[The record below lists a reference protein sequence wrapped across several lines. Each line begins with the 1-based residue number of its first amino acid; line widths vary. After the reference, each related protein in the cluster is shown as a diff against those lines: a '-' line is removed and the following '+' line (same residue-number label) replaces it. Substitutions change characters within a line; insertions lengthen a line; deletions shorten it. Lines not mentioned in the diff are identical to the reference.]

1 MTPEQLPG
9 APTPY
14 DKPGDF
20 IMTQFMRFVGI
31 DVSKDHLDIHC
42 LPDGLAL
49 RVANS
54 GEGIGLLLQRIGAL
68 EGVAFGC
75 EATGGYEDLLLIR
88 LGQAAV
94 PGYCLHPSDVRAHSR
109 LTGKRAKTDRLD
121 ARAIAGALQVA
132 VATRKPAIR
141 AASLSAIKELT
152 TLRRRLI
159 AGVNEL
165 KSLRARMGD
174 AGVLGT
180 IDAMIDQHVKAVK
193 ALQAQIRSALAGHP
207 EQAQRARRIASM
219 PGAGPVLTA
228 ELIGSMPELG
238 TLSARQAASLTG
250 VAPHPRQSGN
260 TGGRGRCQGGRAAI
274 RRVLY
279 MAALSVIRS
288 QKQPLAAFYAKLR
301 AAGKPFKLAIVAI
314 MRKLIVT
321 LNAMIKNDQDWQPE
335 TQS

>member
-1 MTPEQLPG
+1 
-9 APTPY
+9 
-14 DKPGDF
+14 
-20 IMTQFMRFVGI
+20 MRFVGI

-141 AASLSAIKELT
+141 AASLSASKELT

-250 VAPHPRQSGN
+250 VAPHPRQAASLTGVAPHPRQSGN

-321 LNAMIKNDQDWQPE
+321 LNAMIKNDQDWQPK